1 MKNETR
7 NRKDKAGSLVSD
19 QHGWIDFTLSKAAL
33 MITSIVILAAFYQIG
48 ADLSDIQ
55 VQKQL
60 DSESIELKAAI
71 DDIGSV
77 SPDSIRQSS
86 TYEFSTDFP
95 ANAFISGE
103 YIRFETTY
111 LDKTVHSVKPL
122 TFRTLAHNETEMR
135 KLLSNNFNGQTGTAE
150 DPITTDTNTA
160 LELLSSVS
168 RQELMLNT
176 EKIVHIE
183 KTSIYLKNDPE
194 VRQLEIVLVYQ

>member
-1 MKNETR
+1 
-7 NRKDKAGSLVSD
+7 
-19 QHGWIDFTLSKAAL
+19 